1 MVLLLRAELPIF
13 HFPLVFQHYL
23 NYASFHCWCV
33 LKTLKAAPRGRREA
47 GFALP
52 QTLLR
57 LTSEVKLRYCPSLQA
72 AHTQLCV
79 QEDFGGWISSSHN
92 HTVTREGC
100 RGAAFRDA
108 LMRWSLKQ
116 TRKCLCQEHLRKLQL
131 ITDYNRQINGKEM
144 ISWALPWQFFPLPW
158 KAGSLLTK
166 NNLLSRNTN
175 QEDRKNKPGPHF
187 GWLASTGPS
196 LCSYMNSVWKFI
208 SPRWKLTKKSWWI
221 TCFPNT
227 KTATMSYLAIRMET
241 SGHHVFVFK
250 FLLMNTCWVC
260 GCYQLSF

>member
-47 GFALP
+47 GFALL
-52 QTLLR
+52 QTLIR
-57 LTSEVKLRYCPSLQA
+57 LISEVKLILSIPPGRSHPAVCA
-72 AHTQLCV
+72 
-79 QEDFGGWISSSHN
+79 GGLWWVNKQQPQSHSDKGR
-92 HTVTREGC
+92 VS
-100 RGAAFRDA
+100 GAAFRDA

-196 LCSYMNSVWKFI
+196 LCSYMNSAWKFI

-221 TCFPNT
+221 TCFSNT

-241 SGHHVFVFK
+241 SAHHVFVFK
-250 FLLMNTCWVC
+250 FLLMNTCSVC